1 MPAITSLLAV
11 ASIGSGLKANSD
23 AKKTAKRQAAAQ
35 RKQANEVATIN
46 KEKSLLEGQASA
58 QAGADV
64 VLGTNKA
71 SDKLLKADATKKVGK
86 GAKIGGLSG
95 SASKIGG
102 L

>member
-35 RKQANEVATIN
+35 TAAADKVALIN
-46 KEKSLLEGQASA
+46 KEQSLLEGQDTA
-58 QAGADV
+58 QAGADI

-86 GAKIGGLSG
+86 GAKVGGLSG
-95 SASKIGG
+95 SAAKIGG

>member
-11 ASIGSGLKANSD
+11 ASIGSGLVANAD
-23 AKKTAKRQAAAQ
+23 AKSAANRQAAAQ
-35 RKQANEVATIN
+35 TKAANEVATIN
-46 KEKSLLEGQASA
+46 KEKSLLEGQDTA

-64 VLGTNKA
+64 VIGTNKA